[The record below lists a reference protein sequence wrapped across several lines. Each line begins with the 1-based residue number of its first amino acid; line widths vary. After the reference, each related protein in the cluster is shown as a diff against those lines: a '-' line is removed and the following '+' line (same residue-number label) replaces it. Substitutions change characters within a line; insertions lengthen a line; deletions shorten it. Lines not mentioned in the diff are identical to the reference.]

1 MDQRATRG
9 AEDTVCDTG
18 ASRLVCRRCPFRSGC
33 DYRRRLAD
41 PSQFRGSLMAP
52 AAPGKKFCVVM
63 FAWFCVGVSL
73 AVILLLLNL
82 RIE

>member
-1 MDQRATRG
+1 
-9 AEDTVCDTG
+9 
-18 ASRLVCRRCPFRSGC
+18 
-33 DYRRRLAD
+33 
-41 PSQFRGSLMAP
+41 MAP